1 MKKIFNLFLAMSMFF
16 AATFQFSPKVAAKKD
31 PPGVLT
37 PSGKVFLFLTR
48 FNELAHTYVYDE
60 ALVDEQESHIKLTGK
75 DDFDILCD
83 SQERSLNMLNNH
95 HKGVCRNFM
104 FAVEKE
110 LSNLKIK
117 NWLVFDMKQ
126 YHGFN
131 IYIDPVDGEPKVA
144 DLTYQLNYT
153 QEMAAMISF
162 VEQMFSDFEKQ
173 SGCGKQSDCAKEQEI
188 ISRIR
193 NSLGNALCYVRV
205 PLEEY
210 VRDVL
215 IKGDKSFETEGR
227 DKKIEEE
234 MINRF
239 DSLYSDPEQRERA
252 KRTFVIRKCLEKL
265 FPTSREE
272 QIILYDSSSY
282 DSSMT
287 LKEFKEKLDFDNF
300 YKNYQ
305 LAKSFS

>member
-1 MKKIFNLFLAMSMFF
+1 MKKVFNLLFLAMSMFF

-31 PPGVLT
+31 PPYVLT
-37 PSGKVFLFLTR
+37 PRGKVVLFLTR

-110 LSNLKIK
+110 LNNLKIK

-162 VEQMFSDFEKQ
+162 VEQVFSDFEKE
-173 SGCGKQSDCAKEQEI
+173 SDCAKQQEI

-193 NSLGNALCYVRV
+193 NSLAYARV

-210 VRDVL
+210 IREIL
-215 IKGDKSFETEGR
+215 SKADKAFEAEGR
-227 DKKIEEE
+227 DKK

-252 KRTFVIRKCLEKL
+252 KRTFVIRRCLEKL

-287 LKEFKEKLDFDNF
+287 LREFKEKLDFDNF